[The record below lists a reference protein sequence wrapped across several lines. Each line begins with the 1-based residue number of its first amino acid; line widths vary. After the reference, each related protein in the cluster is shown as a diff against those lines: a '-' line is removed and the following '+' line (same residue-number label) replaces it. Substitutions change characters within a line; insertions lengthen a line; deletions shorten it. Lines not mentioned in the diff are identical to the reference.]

1 LIYNYEFEA
10 LVRRGFCNYLL
21 DELSSQMAAQLFG
34 AASSI
39 AEKSS
44 PIAK

>member
-10 LVRRGFCNYLL
+10 RICNYLL
-21 DELSSQMAAQLFG
+21 DELRSQMAAQLFG